1 MPKPK
6 KYAQAGVNIAAGD
19 AASHLAG
26 KLAAT
31 TFAGRKGKIGKP
43 VKLPG
48 GFAGALDFGDFYIVT
63 CDDGTGTKMAVAE
76 AMNKFDTLGYD
87 LAAMVVDDAVC
98 LGAEVISVSNTL
110 DCPKVDKKIVG
121 ELLKGLAKACREQN
135 IVIPGGEIAEVGQT
149 VTGLVWN
156 ATAIGIV
163 EKKKIIDGSKIKPG
177 DVVISLK
184 ENGLRSN
191 GFSLAR
197 YILQKKF
204 GKNCFHRK
212 LAPGKDPGS
221 GKKWGELLLTPS
233 KIYHSAI
240 LDLVGRY
247 KQKAKVKVKGIVH
260 VTGGGIAG
268 NLPRVFRN
276 KKLGA
281 YLPKLWRPAK
291 WIQELIRL
299 GNVSE
304 TESREVWNLGNGMLI
319 IVNSKDVATTLK
331 ILKKNKISAKVAGEI
346 NLSGK
351 ITF

>member
-1 MPKPK
+1 MKSK
-6 KYAQAGVNIAAGD
+6 KYTQAGVNIAAGD
-19 AASHLAG
+19 VASSLAG

-31 TFAGRKGKIGKP
+31 TFPGRKGKIGRP
-43 VKLPG
+43 VRLPG

-76 AMNKFDTLGYD
+76 AIGKFDTLGYD
-87 LAAMVVDDAVC
+87 LAAMVTDDAVC

-121 ELLKGLAKACREQN
+121 DLLKGLAKACKEQK
-135 IVIPGGEIAEVGQT
+135 IVIPGGEIAEVGKT
-149 VTGLVWN
+149 VNGLVWN
-156 ATAIGIV
+156 ATAIGVV

-177 DVVISLK
+177 DVIISLK

-204 GKNCFHRK
+204 GKNYFNK
-212 LAPGKDPGS
+212 KFK

-247 KQKAKVKVKGIVH
+247 KQKAKVKIKGVVH
-260 VTGGGIAG
+260 ITGGGIAG

-281 YLPKLWRPAK
+281 HLPNLWEPSK
-291 WIQELIRL
+291 WIRELICL
-299 GNVSE
+299 GKVSE
-304 TESREVWNLGNGMLI
+304 EEAREVWNLGNGMLV
-319 IVNSKDVATTLK
+319 IVSPKDVDKTLK
-331 ILKKNKISAKVAGEI
+331 ILKKNKIAARVAGEI
-346 NLSGK
+346 NNSGK
-351 ITF
+351 ITFEE